1 MLQPCGLSHTLAGT
15 EQCSASHPQIPTQTN
30 LPYDYEPKKTLPMK
44 NLNITNRMLICV
56 LSAVLALSACIG
68 TSENTDAFLVPQ
80 PLSSEQSDGSFRITT
95 NTVLSI
101 PGEDERTVAE
111 GFANL
116 FTHAGGF
123 TPAVQIGEKGDIRL
137 LKDTTL
143 KAEAYELQV
152 TPKQIDIKASDS
164 RGFFYALQSLR
175 LLLPPSIEGEYSA
188 DNRWIIPAV
197 SIKDEPRF
205 GYRGY
210 MLDVSRYFL
219 PKEDVM
225 RMIDCIA
232 MLKINR
238 LHLHLSDDNGW
249 RLEIKKYPR
258 LTEVGAWRVDRG
270 NQPFPD
276 RRNPKRDEPT
286 PVGGFYTQEDMKEI
300 IRYAADR
307 QIEIIPEIDIPAHSN
322 AALAAYPEYACP
334 VVKEFIGVLP
344 GLGGRNAEVIFC
356 AGNDRAYTFLQ
367 DVLDEVMALFPSRYI
382 HLGGD
387 EANKSNWQKCPLCQA
402 RIRHERL
409 KDEEALQGYFMGR
422 MADYVRSHGK
432 EVIGW
437 DELTNSQLP
446 EESIILGWQGFG
458 KAALKAAAQGH
469 RFIMAP
475 ARVLYLIRY
484 QGPQWFEPTTYFGNN
499 TLKNVYDYEPVQAD
513 WKPEYEP
520 LLMGVQACM
529 WTEFCSKPDDVF
541 YLTFPRLAAL
551 AETAW
556 VPKGRKDWTTFLKGL
571 DNYLAHL
578 AQKGIVT
585 AHSMYNIQHSIH
597 PTAEGKLAVSLECE
611 RPDVEVRYTT
621 DGSQPNASSTLYK
634 EIILADKDITIKAAT
649 FANGEQM
656 GELLVLPLAWNRA
669 TAKPL
674 SGTPQAADIVVNGL
688 RGSLKQT
695 DFEWY
700 TGDLGKDYS
709 LTIDL
714 QQTESFDQCTVGCVT
729 NYGMAVH
736 KPRRVIVEVS
746 DDNQTFKE
754 IGRLEYADS
763 DIFQEGNF
771 IEDLTVATP
780 GQKGRY
786 VRFTLDTPGNC
797 PDNHVRPGQPS
808 RVYIDEIIIN

>member
-1 MLQPCGLSHTLAGT
+1 
-15 EQCSASHPQIPTQTN
+15 
-30 LPYDYEPKKTLPMK
+30 MK

-80 PLSSEQSDGSFRITT
+80 PLSSEQSDGSFRITA

-422 MADYVRSHGK
+422 MADYVRSHGR
-432 EVIGW
+432 
-437 DELTNSQLP
+437 
-446 EESIILGWQGFG
+446 LGRTDQ
-458 KAALKAAAQGH
+458 Q
-469 RFIMAP
+469 
-475 ARVLYLIRY
+475 
-484 QGPQWFEPTTYFGNN
+484 
-499 TLKNVYDYEPVQAD
+499 
-513 WKPEYEP
+513 
-520 LLMGVQACM
+520 
-529 WTEFCSKPDDVF
+529 
-541 YLTFPRLAAL
+541 
-551 AETAW
+551 
-556 VPKGRKDWTTFLKGL
+556 
-571 DNYLAHL
+571 
-578 AQKGIVT
+578 
-585 AHSMYNIQHSIH
+585 
-597 PTAEGKLAVSLECE
+597 PTA
-611 RPDVEVRYTT
+611 
-621 DGSQPNASSTLYK
+621 
-634 EIILADKDITIKAAT
+634 
-649 FANGEQM
+649 
-656 GELLVLPLAWNRA
+656 
-669 TAKPL
+669 
-674 SGTPQAADIVVNGL
+674 
-688 RGSLKQT
+688 
-695 DFEWY
+695 
-700 TGDLGKDYS
+700 
-709 LTIDL
+709 
-714 QQTESFDQCTVGCVT
+714 
-729 NYGMAVH
+729 
-736 KPRRVIVEVS
+736 RRVHHP
-746 DDNQTFKE
+746 
-754 IGRLEYADS
+754 GLARLWQSRPES
-763 DIFQEGNF
+763 
-771 IEDLTVATP
+771 
-780 GQKGRY
+780 R
-786 VRFTLDTPGNC
+786 
-797 PDNHVRPGQPS
+797 RPGASLHHGSGPGALPHTLPRPAMVRTDHLLWQQHAEE
-808 RVYIDEIIIN
+808 RL

>member
-1 MLQPCGLSHTLAGT
+1 MRLSIFTQRILCLVGFFLLTGMTLHA
-15 EQCSASHPQIPTQTN
+15 QNPKPFVIPELKEWVGKTGDFVPTAQTRIVCADETL
-30 LPYDYEPKKTLPMK
+30 LPVAQNFADDYEALFGVKLEAAVGKARNGDFRLVLKKDKKLGKEGYSIQIGKQVVVSAPETVGVYWATRTLLQM
-44 NLNITNRMLICV
+44 
-56 LSAVLALSACIG
+56 
-68 TSENTDAFLVPQ
+68 
-80 PLSSEQSDGSFRITT
+80 SEQSESRALPQGKITDWPDYA
-95 NTVLSI
+95 VRGFMMDCGRKFI
-101 PGEDERTVAE
+101 PMAY
-111 GFANL
+111 
-116 FTHAGGF
+116 
-123 TPAVQIGEKGDIRL
+123 
-137 LKDTTL
+137 LKDFA
-143 KAEAYELQV
+143 KAMAYYKMN
-152 TPKQIDIKASDS
+152 TFQI
-164 RGFFYALQSLR
+164 
-175 LLLPPSIEGEYSA
+175 
-188 DNRWIIPAV
+188 
-197 SIKDEPRF
+197 
-205 GYRGY
+205 
-210 MLDVSRYFL
+210 
-219 PKEDVM
+219 
-225 RMIDCIA
+225 
-232 MLKINR
+232 
-238 LHLHLSDDNGW
+238 HLNDNGFKQYFEDDW
-249 RLEIKKYPR
+249 DKTYAAFRLECDTYPG
-258 LTEVGAWRVDRG
+258 LTA
-270 NQPFPD
+270 
-276 RRNPKRDEPT
+276 RD
-286 PVGGFYTQEDMKEI
+286 GHYTKEEFRDFQIEAAEDFV
-300 IRYAADR
+300 
-307 QIEIIPEIDIPAHSN
+307 EIIPEIDIPAHSN